1 MYSSPSLK
9 VLAAQSIVNNDITS
23 VEIPI
28 HLQEE
33 MCTLKKMQQIQ
44 QLIKYG
50 EGVHNLLIRLL
61 NHLSDYIYFADSN
74 YTNMMED
81 GLDVDKYLKY
91 FKECNKWFS
100 TLYYKVISILHD
112 KEDEVEVIQNSLPLE
127 YHNITFKIIQI
138 VNEDDDRI
146 YENINE
152 IIEYLIDQ
160 EYRITESG
168 HMELYEY
175 LQRLWGHHPSQQAYL
190 KNMFDSI
197 TQDRKYAMTV
207 LKYYNLY
214 FLNKI

>member
-9 VLAAQSIVNNDITS
+9 VLAAQSIVNNDITT
-23 VEIPI
+23 VQIPI

-50 EGVHNLLIRLL
+50 EGVHDLLIRLL

-91 FKECNKWFS
+91 FKECEKWFS
-100 TLYYKVISILHD
+100 TVYYKVISILHD

-160 EYRITESG
+160 EYRITESD

-175 LQRLWGHHPSQQAYL
+175 LQRLWGHHPSQQASL
-190 KNMFDSI
+190 KNMYESI
-197 TQDRKYAMTV
+197 TEDRKYAMSV
-207 LKYYNLY
+207 LYYYKLY
-214 FLNKI
+214 YTNE

>member
-9 VLAAQSIVNNDITS
+9 VLAAQSIVDNDITT
-23 VEIPI
+23 VQIPI

-91 FKECNKWFS
+91 FKECEKWFS
-100 TLYYKVISILHD
+100 TVYYKVISVLHD
-112 KEDEVEVIQNSLPLE
+112 KEDEVKVIQNSLPLE
-127 YHNITFKIIQI
+127 YHNITFKILQI

-168 HMELYEY
+168 HMQLYEY

-197 TQDRKYAMTV
+197 NQDRKYAMTV
-207 LKYYNLY
+207 LKYYNL
-214 FLNKI
+214 